1 MMDKKSPRITVDGL
15 IVKNKTILLVERK
28 YPPYEGKWA
37 LPGGFVEYK
46 ETVEDAV
53 IRELFEETSLKTK
66 IEYLLGVYSKPD
78 RDPRGHTISV
88 VYKLNIVNGDLKSGD
103 DAKDAKF
110 FDFDRLPEL
119 AFDHADIISDYLKR
133 SK

>member
-1 MMDKKSPRITVDGL
+1 MDKKSPRITVDGL

>member
-1 MMDKKSPRITVDGL
+1 MMHKKSPRITVDGL
-15 IVKNKTILLVERK
+15 IVKDKSILLVERK
-28 YPPYEGKWA
+28 YPPFEGKWA

-53 IRELFEETSLKTK
+53 IRELFEETALKTK
-66 IEYLLGVYSKPD
+66 IDYLLGVYSKPD
-78 RDPRGHTISV
+78 RDPRGHTITIA
-88 VYKLNIVNGDLKSGD
+88 YKLNIVNGDLKSGD

-110 FDFDRLPEL
+110 FDFDMLPEL
-119 AFDHADIISDYLKR
+119 AFDHADIISDYLNR